1 MPKKKKM
8 QKKKEGEGEGEE
20 ERRKRRRNRKKERMF
35 REVMSLETLECVV
48 RWVGPQV
55 NVK

>member
-1 MPKKKKM
+1 MRRRRRSRKKK
-8 QKKKEGEGEGEE
+8 E